1 MSSWFKKLFRRQVS
15 VDSDQGDLVQ
25 PSTSWH
31 NDLLS
36 RIQEAE
42 ARAWWKDK
50 TSVLADTDEQFAV
63 IGPRADATVD
73 ELRYLGK
80 KLKEWQETH
89 SYVRHIWGLEDLLDG
104 QDPRTPPIYLMVPY
118 PVDRL
123 EESYEPVALA
133 FVAQGTNHQEAKESL
148 AKALGEQGSR
158 LAWLTNPMDYSNWN
172 R

>member
-1 MSSWFKKLFRRQVS
+1 MCSWFKKLFRRQVL
-15 VDSDQGDLVQ
+15 VDSDPDDLVQ
-25 PSTSWH
+25 PSTSLH
-31 NDLLS
+31 SDLLS

-50 TSVLADTDEQFAV
+50 TSVLADSDEQFVV

-73 ELRYLGK
+73 ELKFLGE

-89 SYVRHIWGLEDLLDG
+89 GYVRYIWGLEDLLDG
-104 QDPRTPPIYLMVPY
+104 QGPRTPQIYLMVPY

-123 EESYEPVALA
+123 AESYEPVALA
-133 FVAQGTNHQEAKESL
+133 FVAQGTDHQEARESL
-148 AKALGEQGSR
+148 VESLGEQGSR
-158 LAWLTNPMDYSNWN
+158 LAWFTNPMDYSNWN